1 MPGDLSGNAASIDSN
16 IKKTFDL
23 YRSLCYARSM
33 KIGDLVRRHS
43 GKRLGVVLQVKD
55 GYVKVCWDGQTDGV
69 WSPIKALEIVNEA
82 W

>member
-1 MPGDLSGNAASIDSN
+1 
-16 IKKTFDL
+16 
-23 YRSLCYARSM
+23 M
-33 KIGDLVRRHS
+33 KVGDLVRRHS
-43 GKRLGVVLQVKD
+43 GRRLGVVLVVKE